1 MWDFFVE
8 NAICSV
14 VMLNSNCKVLLFLII
29 NQTVFCWEKSL
40 QALHPS
46 AFRVCVAKSKQM
58 SILVFSQ
65 PIKSNI
71 YRVVLTR
78 THFFLKIMLKK
89 FEDWTWMCPQRQT
102 VFLNVLVT
110 VSFWAVCSFNVGL
123 SSGLFVFWSYSSQK
137 SVREEPTGVKNIF
150 CHLYCRNRPFEW
162 SVKQPITSPVSN
174 KVRLKSSNRRSKNII
189 LSTPGGWQCV
199 TDGQA
204 TQMCDFYS
212 VLM

>member
-1 MWDFFVE
+1 M
-8 NAICSV
+8 
-14 VMLNSNCKVLLFLII
+14 
-29 NQTVFCWEKSL
+29 
-40 QALHPS
+40 
-46 AFRVCVAKSKQM
+46 
-58 SILVFSQ
+58 FSQ

-78 THFFLKIMLKK
+78 THFFLKITLKK

-150 CHLYCRNRPFEW
+150 CHLNCRNRPFEW

-189 LSTPGGWQCV
+189 VSTPGGWQCV

-212 VLM
+212 ALMSEFHVWLLQESNFRNEDCIVRIRGKLSQQNWKVFLVFKTNCWVVL